1 MASRAIRKDSQKED
15 DRWTELLSDK
25 KELRKECKELRKEN
39 KEILALSVQ
48 NERLKIRAEFSI
60 LGDGLLTVGSIG
72 FGFLGV
78 YGQDIFSDHVLF
90 AICSGVALAAAGIGF
105 VIKLFSWWRQIIA
118 K

>member
-48 NERLKIRAEFSI
+48 NERLKVRAEFSI
-60 LGDGLLTVGSIG
+60 LGDGLQLLAPLDLV
-72 FGFLGV
+72 FLV
-78 YGQDIFSDHVLF
+78 FTDKTYFPIMSCSLFVLE
-90 AICSGVALAAAGIGF
+90 LR
-105 VIKLFSWWRQIIA
+105 WRRLELDL
-118 K
+118 